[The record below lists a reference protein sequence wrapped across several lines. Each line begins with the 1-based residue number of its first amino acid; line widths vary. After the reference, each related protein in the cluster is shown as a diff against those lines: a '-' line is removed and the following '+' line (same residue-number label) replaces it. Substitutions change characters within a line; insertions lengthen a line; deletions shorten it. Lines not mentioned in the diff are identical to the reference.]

1 MRAAPRARA
10 VLPAL
15 RSGTDHELDRRRFR
29 SLLLK
34 TTRFS
39 PRDILACVMNR
50 RNFLGALPAAC
61 GLGRSLTGAPLSAP
75 NVLIL
80 LADDLGWHD
89 VGYHDSEIRTPNI
102 DRLASDGVRFERAYS
117 FPVCSPTRS
126 GLMTG
131 RSPMRL
137 GVAYTVIRPWSRYG
151 VPVTE
156 RFMPQAFRDAGYQ
169 TAISGK
175 WHLGHAYRKFMPRA
189 RGFDH
194 AYGHVNGMI
203 DYFTHE
209 RDGGLDW
216 NRNGKSVREEG
227 YSTFLI
233 GAEAERFIRQRDRA
247 RPFFLYVPF
256 NSPHAPLQAPAEYV
270 SKYESIANRPRRNF
284 AAMVDAMDA
293 TIGRLLGTLK
303 DEGVA
308 DNTLVLFF
316 SDNGGPTGN
325 GATNIP
331 LRGAKATTFEG
342 GVRVSAV
349 MRFPGRLKAGS
360 VSRQVLTMMD
370 YFPTLAAACG
380 VTPGNKLPLDGKNMW
395 PLLTGGKTQAREDL
409 FFAVEGANQV
419 RLAVHRGEWK
429 LVREE
434 RRGGEARNLL
444 FHIEE
449 DPAESNDLSSK
460 NAKLVA
466 ELAGAIAEWQ
476 KLHPPDGVREGA
488 APEGWKAPPLWA
500 EAARED

>member
-1 MRAAPRARA
+1 M
-10 VLPAL
+10 
-15 RSGTDHELDRRRFR
+15 DRR
-29 SLLLK
+29 S
-34 TTRFS
+34 
-39 PRDILACVMNR
+39 
-50 RNFLGALPAAC
+50 FLRALPAA
-61 GLGRSLTGAPLSAP
+61 GMGYRLGAAPPGAP

-89 VGYHDSEIRTPNI
+89 VGFHGSEIRTPHI
-102 DRLASDGVRFERAYS
+102 DRLASEGVRFERAYS

-137 GVAYTVIRPWSRYG
+137 GVAYTVIRPWSQYG

-169 TAISGK
+169 TAITGK
-175 WHLGHAYRKFMPRA
+175 WHLGHAYKKFLPRA

-194 AYGHVNGMI
+194 AYGHCNGAI

-256 NSPHAPLQAPAEYV
+256 NAPHAPLQAPQEYLG
-270 SKYESIANRPRRNF
+270 KYESIADGRRRSY

-293 TIGRLLGTLK
+293 TIGRLLATLK
-303 DEGVA
+303 EEGVA

-316 SDNGGPTGN
+316 SDNGGPAGN
-325 GATNIP
+325 AATNTP
-331 LRGAKATTFEG
+331 LRGGKATTFEG
-342 GVRVSAV
+342 GIRVPAL
-349 MRFPGRLKAGS
+349 MRWPGRLQAGA

-380 VTPGNKLPLDGKNMW
+380 VKPGNRLRLDGKNLW
-395 PLLTGGKTQAREDL
+395 PAIRSGRAERREDL
-409 FFAVEGANQV
+409 FFVVEGARQV

-434 RRGGEARNLL
+434 TRGGEARNYL

-449 DPAESNDLSSK
+449 DPNERNDVAAKHS
-460 NAKLVA
+460 KLVE
-466 ELAGAIAEWQ
+466 ELAGAIAEWR
-476 KLHPPDGVREGA
+476 KLHPADGVRDRP
-488 APEGWKAPPLWA
+488 APDGYRAPAMWA
-500 EAARED
+500 EAAREG